1 MEYLRYMQNLDP
13 KTQVIATLVAGL
25 AMIYPASRI
34 LKRAGM
40 NPLFSLVLAIPV
52 LGYLFLI
59 SILAF
64 STWPTEPD
72 GYR

>member
-1 MEYLRYMQNLDP
+1 MEYLRYYQNLDQT
-13 KTQVIATLVAGL
+13 TQIVISFAAGVL
-25 AMIYPASRI
+25 MIYPAWLI
-34 LKRAGM
+34 LKRAGI

-64 STWPTEPD
+64 STWPTEPE

>member
-1 MEYLRYMQNLDP
+1 MDYLRYMQNLDQA
-13 KTQVIATLVAGL
+13 TQIIVSLVAGL
-25 AMIYPASRI
+25 LMIFPAWKI
-34 LKRAGM
+34 LQRAGI